1 MSMKKLR
8 KKSYKMIIII
18 YDRKTTPTSDRNL
31 VNKISS
37 DKLLLQESMLKTT
50 HQARYSIFYS
60 QKYSGEST
68 DVEIPDE
75 FESKYDYLIHD

>member
-37 DKLLLQESMLKTT
+37 DKPPFTRVYAKNNT
-50 HQARYSIFYS
+50 
-60 QKYSGEST
+60 
-68 DVEIPDE
+68 P
-75 FESKYDYLIHD
+75 SKVFDILFTEVLRREYRC